1 MEQDLISIV
10 IPVYRAEQYIEETM
24 DCVRAQTYADWELL
38 LVEDCGP
45 DRSRQMIE
53 EYIQRTGEHR
63 IRLLTHPQNLGAAR
77 ARNLGVNEA
86 KGRYLA
92 FLDADDRFVNG
103 KLQKQV
109 AKLKETGADLCNTAR
124 RLIRADGTE
133 TETVIHT
140 PEVITLSQLEH
151 SNRINCSSVLVRR
164 ETALR
169 FPMAHSDAHED
180 YLTWLHMLQNGV
192 TMVGIDEPLLEY
204 RLSES
209 GKSRNKWKSAKMTY
223 HTYRYAGYSRMKSVR
238 LLVCYMING
247 VKKYIAH

>member
-1 MEQDLISIV
+1 MVSII
-10 IPVYRAEQYIEETM
+10 IPVYNAKSYICEAVASALTQETDKELIVLDDGSTDASM
-24 DCVRAQTYADWELL
+24 DVLERWLEGHADLVADTKVIVQKNQKNAGVAQTRNKGVRLAS
-38 LVEDCGP
+38 G
-45 DRSRQMIE
+45 
-53 EYIQRTGEHR
+53 EYI
-63 IRLLTHPQNLGAAR
+63 
-77 ARNLGVNEA
+77 
-86 KGRYLA
+86 A

>member
-1 MEQDLISIV
+1 MVSII
-10 IPVYRAEQYIEETM
+10 IPVYNAKSYICEAVASALMQETDKELIVLDDGSTDASM
-24 DCVRAQTYADWELL
+24 DVLERWLEGHADLVADTKVIVQKNQKNAGVAQTRNKGVRLAS
-38 LVEDCGP
+38 G
-45 DRSRQMIE
+45 
-53 EYIQRTGEHR
+53 EYI
-63 IRLLTHPQNLGAAR
+63 
-77 ARNLGVNEA
+77 
-86 KGRYLA
+86 A
-92 FLDADDRFVNG
+92 FLDADDRFANG
-103 KLQKQV
+103 KLQKQI

>member
-1 MEQDLISIV
+1 MVSII
-10 IPVYRAEQYIEETM
+10 IPVYNAKSYICEAVASALTQETDKELIVLDDGSTDASM
-24 DCVRAQTYADWELL
+24 DVLERWLEGHADLVADTKVIVQKNQKNAGVAQTRNKGVRLAS
-38 LVEDCGP
+38 G
-45 DRSRQMIE
+45 
-53 EYIQRTGEHR
+53 EYI
-63 IRLLTHPQNLGAAR
+63 
-77 ARNLGVNEA
+77 
-86 KGRYLA
+86 A

-109 AKLKETGADLCNTAR
+109 AKLKVTGADLCNTAR

>member
-1 MEQDLISIV
+1 MVSII
-10 IPVYRAEQYIEETM
+10 IPVYNAKSYICEAVASALTQETDKELIVLDDGSTDASM
-24 DCVRAQTYADWELL
+24 DVLERWLEGHADLVADTKVIVQKNQKNAGVAQTRNKGVRLAS
-38 LVEDCGP
+38 G
-45 DRSRQMIE
+45 
-53 EYIQRTGEHR
+53 EYI
-63 IRLLTHPQNLGAAR
+63 
-77 ARNLGVNEA
+77 
-86 KGRYLA
+86 A

-223 HTYRYAGYSRMKSVR
+223 HTYRYAGYSRMKSVW

>member
-1 MEQDLISIV
+1 MVSII
-10 IPVYRAEQYIEETM
+10 IPVYNAESYICEAVASALMQETDKELIVLDDGSTDASM
-24 DCVRAQTYADWELL
+24 DVLERWLNGHADLVADTKVIVQKNRKNAGVAQTRNKGVRLAS
-38 LVEDCGP
+38 G
-45 DRSRQMIE
+45 
-53 EYIQRTGEHR
+53 EYI
-63 IRLLTHPQNLGAAR
+63 
-77 ARNLGVNEA
+77 
-86 KGRYLA
+86 A
-92 FLDADDRFVNG
+92 FLDADDRFANG

>member
-1 MEQDLISIV
+1 MVSII
-10 IPVYRAEQYIEETM
+10 IPVYNAESYICEAVASALMQETDKELIVLDDGSTDASM
-24 DCVRAQTYADWELL
+24 DVLERWLKGHADLVADTKVIVQKNRKNAGVAQTRNKGVRLAS
-38 LVEDCGP
+38 G
-45 DRSRQMIE
+45 
-53 EYIQRTGEHR
+53 EYI
-63 IRLLTHPQNLGAAR
+63 
-77 ARNLGVNEA
+77 
-86 KGRYLA
+86 A
-92 FLDADDRFVNG
+92 FLDADDRFANG

>member
-1 MEQDLISIV
+1 MVSII
-10 IPVYRAEQYIEETM
+10 IPVYNAKSYICEAVASALTQETDKELIVLDDGSTDASM
-24 DCVRAQTYADWELL
+24 DVLERWLEGHADLVADTKVIVQKNQKNAGVAQTRNKGVRLAS
-38 LVEDCGP
+38 G
-45 DRSRQMIE
+45 
-53 EYIQRTGEHR
+53 EYI
-63 IRLLTHPQNLGAAR
+63 
-77 ARNLGVNEA
+77 
-86 KGRYLA
+86 A

-124 RLIRADGTE
+124 RLIRADGTA

-238 LLVCYMING
+238 LLGCYMING

>member
-1 MEQDLISIV
+1 MVSII
-10 IPVYRAEQYIEETM
+10 IPVYNAKSYICEAVASALTQETDKELIVLDDGSTDASM
-24 DCVRAQTYADWELL
+24 DVLERWLEGHGDLVADTKVIVQKNQKNAGVAQTRNKGVRLAS
-38 LVEDCGP
+38 G
-45 DRSRQMIE
+45 
-53 EYIQRTGEHR
+53 EYI
-63 IRLLTHPQNLGAAR
+63 
-77 ARNLGVNEA
+77 
-86 KGRYLA
+86 A

-109 AKLKETGADLCNTAR
+109 AKLKETGVDLCNTAR

-238 LLVCYMING
+238 LLGCYMING

>member
-1 MEQDLISIV
+1 MVSII
-10 IPVYRAEQYIEETM
+10 IPVYNAKSYICEAVASALTQETDKELIVLDDGSTDASM
-24 DCVRAQTYADWELL
+24 DVLERWLEGHGDLVADTKVIVQKNQKNAGVAQTRNKGVRLAS
-38 LVEDCGP
+38 G
-45 DRSRQMIE
+45 
-53 EYIQRTGEHR
+53 EYI
-63 IRLLTHPQNLGAAR
+63 
-77 ARNLGVNEA
+77 
-86 KGRYLA
+86 A

-238 LLVCYMING
+238 LLGCYMING

>member
-1 MEQDLISIV
+1 MVSII
-10 IPVYRAEQYIEETM
+10 IPVYNAKSYICEAVASALTQETDKELIVLDDGSTDASM
-24 DCVRAQTYADWELL
+24 DVLERWLEGHGDLVADTKVIVQKNQKNAGVAQTRNKGVRLAS
-38 LVEDCGP
+38 G
-45 DRSRQMIE
+45 
-53 EYIQRTGEHR
+53 EYI
-63 IRLLTHPQNLGAAR
+63 
-77 ARNLGVNEA
+77 
-86 KGRYLA
+86 A

>member
-1 MEQDLISIV
+1 MVSII
-10 IPVYRAEQYIEETM
+10 IPVYNAKSYICEAVASALTQETDKELIVLDDGSTDASM
-24 DCVRAQTYADWELL
+24 DVLERWLEGHADLVADTKVIVQKNQKNAGVAQTRNKGVRLAS
-38 LVEDCGP
+38 G
-45 DRSRQMIE
+45 
-53 EYIQRTGEHR
+53 EYI
-63 IRLLTHPQNLGAAR
+63 
-77 ARNLGVNEA
+77 
-86 KGRYLA
+86 A

-109 AKLKETGADLCNTAR
+109 AKLKVTGADLCNTAR

-169 FPMAHSDAHED
+169 FPMAHSDVHED

>member
-1 MEQDLISIV
+1 MVSII
-10 IPVYRAEQYIEETM
+10 IPVYNAKSYICEAVASALTQETDKELIVLDDGSTDASM
-24 DCVRAQTYADWELL
+24 DVLERWLEGHADLVADTKVIVQKNQKNAGVAQTRNKGVRLAS
-38 LVEDCGP
+38 G
-45 DRSRQMIE
+45 
-53 EYIQRTGEHR
+53 EYI
-63 IRLLTHPQNLGAAR
+63 
-77 ARNLGVNEA
+77 
-86 KGRYLA
+86 A
-92 FLDADDRFVNG
+92 FLDADDRFANG
-103 KLQKQV
+103 KLQKQI

>member
-1 MEQDLISIV
+1 MVSII
-10 IPVYRAEQYIEETM
+10 IPVYNAKSYICEAVASALTQETDKELIVLDDGSTDASM
-24 DCVRAQTYADWELL
+24 DVLERWLEGHADLVADTKVIVQKNQKNAGVAQTRNKGVRLAS
-38 LVEDCGP
+38 G
-45 DRSRQMIE
+45 
-53 EYIQRTGEHR
+53 EYI
-63 IRLLTHPQNLGAAR
+63 
-77 ARNLGVNEA
+77 
-86 KGRYLA
+86 A
-92 FLDADDRFVNG
+92 FLDADDRFANG
-103 KLQKQV
+103 KLQKQI

-180 YLTWLHMLQNGV
+180 YLTWLYMLQNGV

>member
-1 MEQDLISIV
+1 MVSII
-10 IPVYRAEQYIEETM
+10 IPVYNAKSYICEAVASALMQETDKELIVLDDGSTDASM
-24 DCVRAQTYADWELL
+24 DVLERWLEGHADLVADTKVIVQKNRKNAGVAQTRNKGVRLAS
-38 LVEDCGP
+38 G
-45 DRSRQMIE
+45 
-53 EYIQRTGEHR
+53 EYI
-63 IRLLTHPQNLGAAR
+63 
-77 ARNLGVNEA
+77 
-86 KGRYLA
+86 A
-92 FLDADDRFVNG
+92 FLDADDRFANG
-103 KLQKQV
+103 KLQKQI

>member
-1 MEQDLISIV
+1 MVSII
-10 IPVYRAEQYIEETM
+10 IPVYNAKSYICEAVASALAQETDKELIVLDDGSTDASM
-24 DCVRAQTYADWELL
+24 DVLERWLEGHANLVADTKVIVQKNQKNAGVAQTRNKGVRLAS
-38 LVEDCGP
+38 G
-45 DRSRQMIE
+45 
-53 EYIQRTGEHR
+53 EYI
-63 IRLLTHPQNLGAAR
+63 
-77 ARNLGVNEA
+77 
-86 KGRYLA
+86 A

-223 HTYRYAGYSRMKSVR
+223 HTYRYAGYSRMKAVR